1 VRGIGRVLT
10 IGLLVAGA
18 GASTAA
24 AAGDEAASVGRWSA
38 PFVEPPGDGQQCVEE
53 ESAEH
58 DGTNTRCKP
67 AAGSLA
73 VLDGRDVLYWDA
85 LEDTEEVELSVAAEF
100 GTVSVDDQS
109 RVLHLDGPEPTWSTP
124 TPGDTGIS
132 GTQDPLLPP
141 PLSSEE
147 AYNDGALFCA
157 ALTFLPDGRLLAVG
171 GTAYYQDPAVASKYG
186 LVEIQG
192 TDLAR
197 IFDPATE
204 RWHAATPMKKGRWY
218 PTAVPMAH
226 GDVFVAG
233 GARRLIKPVYPD
245 DPANSGRNIPETE
258 TYRDGGWTLNPPSA
272 NRSLPLYPR
281 LHLLPGNVVYFNAAG
296 QVFNPMGFAYDE
308 VLWNQAAVYDPATQS
323 WTDLGVP
330 GLGTTSAPGFRGSTF
345 SVMLTL
351 RPEDGYRT
359 ARLLTAGGIVG
370 TSPGTYFAV
379 TDSRIDTVDTRTMS
393 LRSTPTGPLQQPR
406 WYGTGVLLPTGE
418 VLAFSG
424 ATADEVDGPG
434 TAMPVTTPEL
444 FDPATNEWRMLT
456 PSKEARTYHSTAALL
471 PDGRVLVGGHAP
483 VPTLYTRHE
492 TLVPGVTSPQEGRN
506 PTFEIYSPPYLARG
520 PRPVIDGA
528 PNRARP
534 GDTLP
539 VTLDIHG
546 DRVDSVVLLR
556 RTAITHLIDG
566 GQRAVELAVV
576 DRKPNR
582 VTVELPSDPSV
593 LPPGPYLLFV
603 NGTTEAGPVPSV
615 AEDLTVLPGGEVVPA
630 GPPAPS
636 PVDTVV
642 RDLDAAGAVPVEP
655 RLAFHEIA
663 ELAGHS
669 HDHGSHDHDRPL
681 PWWPLPA
688 AAAAG
693 VALLTPPLW
702 SRNRR
707 MGGVLTTKRV
717 RLR

>member
-1 VRGIGRVLT
+1 MQGIGRVLT
-10 IGLLVAGA
+10 IGLLVVGVGA
-18 GASTAA
+18 TSAT
-24 AAGDEAASVGRWSA
+24 AAGDDAASVGRWEA
-38 PFVEPPGDGQQCVEE
+38 HFVERPGEPSCVDEP
-53 ESAEH
+53 AEH
-58 DGTNTRCKP
+58 DGANRRCKP
-67 AAGSLA
+67 AAGSMA

-109 RVLHLDGPEPTWSTP
+109 RVLHLGGDEPSWSTP
-124 TPGDTGIS
+124 TPSDTGIS

-141 PLSSEE
+141 PLSSDE

-204 RWHAATPMKKGRWY
+204 RWHAAAPMEKGRWY
-218 PTAVPMAH
+218 PTAVPMAN

-245 DPANSGRNIPETE
+245 DPVDSGRNIPETE
-258 TYRDGGWTLNPPSA
+258 TYRDGAWTLNPPSA
-272 NRSLPLYPR
+272 DRSLPLYPR

-308 VLWNQAAVYDPATQS
+308 VAWNKAAVYDPATQS

-345 SVMLTL
+345 SVMLPL
-351 RPEDGYRT
+351 RPDDGYRT

-379 TDSRIDTVDTRTMS
+379 TDSRIDEVDTRTMS
-393 LRSTPTGPLQQPR
+393 LTSTPTGPLQQPR

-418 VLAFSG
+418 VIAFSG

-434 TAMPVTTPEL
+434 TALPVTTPEL
-444 FDPATNEWRMLT
+444 FDPESGTWRELT

-483 VPTLYTRHE
+483 VPTLYTRHQ

-506 PTFEIYSPPYLARG
+506 PTFEIYAPPYLSRG
-520 PRPVIDGA
+520 ARPVINGA
-528 PNRARP
+528 PDRARP
-534 GDTLP
+534 GDTIEL
-539 VTLDIHG
+539 TLDVDG
-546 DRVDSVVLLR
+546 DAVDSVLLLR

-566 GQRAVELAVV
+566 GQRAVELRVV

-582 VTVELPSDPSV
+582 VTVALPSDPSV

-603 NGTTEAGPVPSV
+603 NGRTPEGPVPSV
-615 AEDLTVLPGGEVVPA
+615 AEQLTVLPGGSVVPPGSA
-630 GPPAPS
+630 APGPLDAVP
-636 PVDTVV
+636 V
-642 RDLDAAGAVPVEP
+642 RDLDAAGGVAVEP
-655 RLAFHEIA
+655 ELAFHEIA
-663 ELAGHS
+663 ELSGDS
-669 HDHGSHDHDRPL
+669 HDHGSHDHGRHL
-681 PWWPLPA
+681 PWGPL
-688 AAAAG
+688 AAG
-693 VALLTPPLW
+693 VGVVALAVTAGGRRRRTSPL
-702 SRNRR
+702 S
-707 MGGVLTTKRV
+707 
-717 RLR
+717 